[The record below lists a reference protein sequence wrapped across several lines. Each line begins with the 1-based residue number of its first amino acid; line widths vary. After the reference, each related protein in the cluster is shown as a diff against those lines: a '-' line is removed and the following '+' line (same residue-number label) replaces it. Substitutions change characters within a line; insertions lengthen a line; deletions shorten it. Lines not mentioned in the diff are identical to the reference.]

1 MNVRRRRRDAEPDTA
16 PEGYPSSLELRTRL
30 LDGRKAFVRPILPTD
45 AEELQR
51 AVQEADPETLRRR
64 FLGGSP
70 PHTPEEF
77 EHLVCVDYR
86 RRLAVVALA
95 EDGHGVGIAR
105 YEALGDT
112 DTAEIAVA
120 IDPAWRHIGLATTL
134 LRQLATGAIAN
145 GIHRFSAEF
154 FADNLDVTDLLQESE
169 QPYRHLTEDA
179 GVVTVELALPDQLEP

>member
-134 LRQLATGAIAN
+134 LRQLATGAVAN